1 MPNLFQSFIT
11 VLQIKHLQLA
21 GDFELIAVGIYV
33 FKVNNRNTR
42 TKC

>member
-11 VLQIKHLQLA
+11 MLQTNYFQLA
-21 GDFELIAVGIYV
+21 GDFELIAVDIYV

-42 TKC
+42 TRC